1 MVVVSVSTLY
11 SRLSSILP
19 NQFPSDERITYVIS
33 CQGVREYDVN
43 HYELLISKIFGCD
56 CRFVLLDGYGLS
68 RNRNSALRLASKIN
82 NCSAIYITDD
92 DVFLN
97 VDGICKLAK
106 KLNENS
112 LGFCSGKVSTGMGF
126 FKSYRNNSHDITLL
140 KASKLSSVEL
150 MVSPSLVIDDCV
162 LFDERFGL
170 GSVYPSG
177 EELIFCS
184 DAITLGNRGMY
195 FPIVLCEHPPISSG
209 QDFYSSEQKIIAKG
223 AMFKRAFGE
232 KGLFL
237 MLFFALKKYTKY
249 RGNVSFWFFLSK
261 MFKGYRAGFKG

>member
-19 NQFPSDERITYVIS
+19 SQFPSDERITYVIS
-33 CQGVREYDVN
+33 CQGVKEHDVN
-43 HYELLISKIFGCD
+43 YYELLINKIFGCD
-56 CRFVLLDGYGLS
+56 CSFVLLDGYGLS
-68 RNRNSALRLASKIN
+68 KNRNSALKLASNIS
-82 NCSAIYITDD
+82 NCTAIYITDD

-97 VDGICKLAK
+97 VDGVCKLAK
-106 KLNENS
+106 KLHENS
-112 LGFCSGKVSTGMGF
+112 LGFCSGMVSTGGGF
-126 FKSYRNNSHDITLL
+126 FKNYQKNSYDITLL

-184 DAITLGNRGMY
+184 DAITLGNRGVY

-209 QDFYSSEQKIIAKG
+209 QDFYSSEEKIIAKG

-232 KGLFL
+232 RGFL
-237 MLFFALKKYTKY
+237 LILFFALKKYTKY
-249 RGNVSFWFFLSK
+249 RGNVTFFGFLSK
-261 MFKGYRAGFKG
+261 MIKGYRGDKL